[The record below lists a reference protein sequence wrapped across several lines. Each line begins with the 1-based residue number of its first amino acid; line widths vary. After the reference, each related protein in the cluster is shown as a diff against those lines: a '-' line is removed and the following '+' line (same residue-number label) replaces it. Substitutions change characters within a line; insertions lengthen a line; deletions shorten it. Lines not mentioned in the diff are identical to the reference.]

1 MKMQALKGF
10 AVAAFIVLLGA
21 SSANASST
29 MLRAE
34 IPFDFMAGNVTLHAG
49 TYTVTEPVHGVLL
62 IRDENLGPDAA
73 FVLVNSEETTKPQDK
88 GKLIFRQYGNRYF
101 LNQVWTEDAI
111 SSLPKS
117 HDEISVDKELVGANH
132 PEAVSVVVW
141 LH

>member
-62 IRDENLGPDAA
+62 IRNENLGPDAA
-73 FVLVNSEETTKPQDK
+73 FVLANSEEITKPQDK

-101 LNQVWTEDAI
+101 LNQVWTED
-111 SSLPKS
+111 
-117 HDEISVDKELVGANH
+117 VDL
-132 PEAVSVVVW
+132 
-141 LH
+141 